1 MSLAALGNTYNAHLW
16 LLTVPWVGIDVITI
30 F

>member
-1 MSLAALGNTYNAHLW
+1 MKLNEEEMYNAHLW